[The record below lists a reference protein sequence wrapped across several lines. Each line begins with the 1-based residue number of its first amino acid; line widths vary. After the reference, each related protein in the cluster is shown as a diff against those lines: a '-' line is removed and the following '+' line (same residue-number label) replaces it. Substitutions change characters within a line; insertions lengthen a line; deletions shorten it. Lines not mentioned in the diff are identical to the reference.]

1 MRMAESRNEILSI
14 LRRDRNHEKKE
25 IHVHE
30 KKEISNSYVMS
41 STIWNQYKI
50 DIVNTSTWNLAV
62 DKNEDHEP
70 SIEKC
75 TQRNYWPIW
84 K

>member
-1 MRMAESRNEILSI
+1 MRMAESRNEILRI

-50 DIVNTSTWNLAV
+50 DIVNTST
-62 DKNEDHEP
+62 
-70 SIEKC
+70 
-75 TQRNYWPIW
+75 
-84 K
+84 